1 MQREV
6 AGDASCGDLQSWE
19 LDGCAVSNTR
29 SGGDSRA
36 GAKDVSRS
44 TEVTRSTEVPAG
56 WLSDLGR
63 MRQNAAECASP
74 SVAST
79 TSADDTNTSYVSSRT
94 TNSVDGMVSR
104 SSTRSTCSR
113 DSIAPV
119 VKETFGDLVDKL
131 RTVEGRESTFQEWPH
146 ATNPRLSPEAM
157 ARAGFIFA
165 PDSEAA
171 DKVPPASAF
180 PVAPSPRVHSL
191 SLSACLRPGQG
202 FAALASYV
210 RGRALRR
217 SRLAGSKCGNM
228 TWKWLG
234 VQVLCA
240 YCGLEL
246 AHWDQVR
253 ILKSALHLHVYQS
266 MHWCTEF

>member
-1 MQREV
+1 MAYLYKTHQCIDTCTKRPSCVERSEAQNSSGFCDGHEARLTGVPWTCVQMQREV
-6 AGDASCGDLQSWE
+6 AGDASCGDFLQSWDPDAGA
-19 LDGCAVSNTR
+19 LSSGR
-29 SGGDSRA
+29 SGGDSIA
-36 GAKDVSRS
+36 GVVDG
-44 TEVTRSTEVPAG
+44 TRSTEVPAG

-79 TSADDTNTSYVSSRT
+79 TSADDTNTSYFSTRT

-146 ATNPRLSPEAM
+146 AKNPRLSPEAM
-157 ARAGFIFA
+157 ARAGFIFL

-171 DKVPPASAF
+171 DKVPPRERIPCCSFAASVF
-180 PVAPSPRVHSL
+180 PVVTPSL
-191 SLSACLRPGQG
+191 
-202 FAALASYV
+202 
-210 RGRALRR
+210 
-217 SRLAGSKCGNM
+217 
-228 TWKWLG
+228 
-234 VQVLCA
+234 
-240 YCGLEL
+240 
-246 AHWDQVR
+246 
-253 ILKSALHLHVYQS
+253 
-266 MHWCTEF
+266 